1 MESTVQEALLA
12 RVARL
17 ERQNTRLW
25 GSLLAVAGLAVLGLT
40 GHAGAEATPDTIEAK
55 RFVLKDDA
63 GVRRGEWFVEQSQG
77 RLRVYGPDGKKS
89 GELPLQGGM
98 FLLEE

>member
-1 MESTVQEALLA
+1 MESTVQDALLA

-25 GSLLAVAGLAVLGLT
+25 GGLLAVAGLAVLGLT
-40 GHAGAEATPDTIEAK
+40 GHVGAEATPDTIEAR

-63 GVRRGEWFVEQSQG
+63 GARRGEWFVEQSHG

-98 FLLEE
+98 FLLKE

>member
-25 GSLLAVAGLAVLGLT
+25 GGLLAVAGLAVLGLT
-40 GHAGAEATPDTIEAK
+40 GRVGAEATPDTIEAR

-98 FLLEE
+98 FLLKE

>member
-25 GSLLAVAGLAVLGLT
+25 GSLLAVARLAVLGL
-40 GHAGAEATPDTIEAK
+40 GGQVGAEATPYTVEAR

-63 GVRRGEWFVEQSQG
+63 GVRRGEWFVERSQG
-77 RLRVYGPDGKKS
+77 RLRVYGPDGQKS

-98 FLLEE
+98 FLLEK